1 MTGAEMLYFL
11 VGLLVIGGFYEMI
24 FREDEA

>member
-11 VGLLVIGGFYEMI
+11 VGLLVIGGVYEMM
-24 FREDEA
+24 FREEDV